1 MSNVFANFREISG
14 KATNNKSI
22 AALPDVCL
30 SPPAP
35 PAGPVPLPYP
45 NTALASDCTGGSKSV
60 KIGGKE
66 VSLKNASTYS
76 KSTGDEPATQSFG
89 ANVVSHKIQGPLR
102 FAAWSSD
109 VKFEG
114 QNVVRLGDLTTHNHI
129 NTQGAQA
136 LTVSVAGATPP
147 APPPSC
153 DELAQK
159 NKSARDD
166 VSKDERKTAQKI
178 GTSATTI
185 THAVFTPSGG
195 APRVMKACSRAL
207 LSKFKAG
214 FVKGG
219 PTAGKDGLTSTICG
233 QPFNFKPA
241 ARPLTSHTEA
251 RLIMTI
257 MAMTG
262 GAGGGSLT
270 MAIDWNKSKTPNDP
284 CDHCERLV
292 CHAMQCLDIKICKN
306 GEPTTIDCKK

>member
-22 AALPDVCL
+22 AALPDVCM

-45 NTALASDCTGGSKSV
+45 NTAMASDCTGGSKTV

-89 ANVVSHKIQGPLR
+89 ANIVTHKIQGPLR

-114 QNVVRLGDLTTHNHI
+114 ENVVRLGDLTTHNHI

-136 LTVSVAGATPP
+136 VTASVAGATAPP
-147 APPPSC
+147 PPPSC
-153 DELAQK
+153 DELEK
-159 NKSARDD
+159 ENRKTRDSLSSD
-166 VSKDERKTAQKI
+166 KRKTAQKL
-178 GTSATTI
+178 GNDATTI
-185 THAVFTPSGG
+185 THAVFTPTGG
-195 APRVMKACSRAL
+195 AAMTMKACSRAL
-207 LSKFKAG
+207 MGKFKAG
-214 FVKGG
+214 FAKGG
-219 PTAGKDGLTSTICG
+219 PKAGKEGLTASICSE
-233 QPFNFKPA
+233 PFKFEPA
-241 ARPLTSHTEA
+241 GRPLTSHTEA
-251 RLIMTI
+251 RLIQDI

-270 MAIDWNKSKTPNDP
+270 LAINWNKSATPNSP
-284 CDHCERLV
+284 CTHCKRLL
-292 CHAMQCLDIKICKN
+292 CHAAKCLDIKLCSD
-306 GEPTTIDCKK
+306 GEAVKLQCP